1 MEAGNIVPDQ
11 LNGDIRREIASLKT
25 AVAVAETVL
34 GQAKEHMAVETQHR
48 ISISLQLATI
58 TERLATQQ
66 RIIWSLL
73 AVLLVEGAGMTAY
86 IVRAVVNGH

>member
-1 MEAGNIVPDQ
+1 MPNEV
-11 LNGDIRREIASLKT
+11 NGDLRKEIASLKT

-34 GQAKEHMAVETQHR
+34 GHAKQHMAIETQHR
-48 ISISLQLATI
+48 VSISLQLATI

-73 AVLLVEGAGMTAY
+73 AVLLIEGAGMAAY
-86 IVRAVVNGH
+86 VLRALINGS

>member
-1 MEAGNIVPDQ
+1 VPNEV
-11 LNGDIRREIASLKT
+11 NGDLRKEIASLKT

-34 GQAKEHMAVETQHR
+34 GHAKQHMAIETQHR
-48 ISISLQLATI
+48 VSISLQLATI

-73 AVLLVEGAGMTAY
+73 AVLLIEGAGMAAY
-86 IVRAVVNGH
+86 VLRALINGS